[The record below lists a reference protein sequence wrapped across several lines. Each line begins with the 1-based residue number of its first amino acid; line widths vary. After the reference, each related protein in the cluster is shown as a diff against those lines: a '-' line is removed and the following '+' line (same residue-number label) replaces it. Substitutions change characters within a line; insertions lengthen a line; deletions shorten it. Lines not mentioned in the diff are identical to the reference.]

1 MKPNDLPAA
10 DSTKT
15 KSNFYWLQVSA
26 DYADYAEK
34 ICEIRATCGFLCF
47 YGDKMNDNPAFGADL
62 QPFMGIPTFMR
73 LPATREL
80 SDVDVAVM
88 GVPFDSGVSNR
99 SGARFGPRKI
109 REASLTLWGHNPT
122 MQVTPTEI
130 LNVVDYGDVSIIPT
144 SIEHTM
150 DSITSTASEV
160 LNANTTL
167 ISLGGD
173 HSIALPLLRA
183 HAQKYGPLSLVHVD
197 AHIDTWKAEFK
208 AVPYSHG
215 TPFRHAIEED
225 LIREGE
231 YVQIGIRG
239 PVSHAYDYAEAAEL
253 GARTIT
259 IHEVFEKGIPE
270 ILKEVHQRMNGP
282 VYVSIDI
289 DSADPAYAPG
299 TGTPEVGGLSS
310 YQLLQLVRGLHD
322 LNLVGFDLVEVSPP
336 YDHGDI
342 TAVLAAN
349 IIFEYLS
356 LLALNK

>member
-1 MKPNDLPAA
+1 
-10 DSTKT
+10 
-15 KSNFYWLQVSA
+15 
-26 DYADYAEK
+26 
-34 ICEIRATCGFLCF
+34 
-47 YGDKMNDNPAFGADL
+47 MNDNPAFGADL

-80 SDVDVAVM
+80 DNIDVAIM
-88 GVPFDSGVSNR
+88 GVPFDSGVSYR
-99 SGARFGPRKI
+99 SGTRFGPRKI

-122 MQVTPTEI
+122 MKVTPTEA
-130 LNVVDYGDVSIIPT
+130 LKVVDYGDVSVIPT

-150 DSITSTASEV
+150 QAITETANSV
-160 LNANTTL
+160 INTGTTL

-183 HAQKYGPLSLVHVD
+183 HSEKHGSLSLVHVD
-197 AHIDTWKAEFK
+197 AHIDTWEAEFE

-215 TPFRHAIEED
+215 TPFRYALQEG
-225 LIREGE
+225 LVRKGE

-239 PVSHAYDYAEAAEL
+239 PVSFENDYAEAAEL

-270 ILKEVHQRMNGP
+270 ILKEVHQRMTGP

-310 YQLLQLVRGLHD
+310 YQLLQLVRGLRGM
-322 LNLVGFDLVEVSPP
+322 NLVGFDLVEVSPP
-336 YDHGDI
+336 YDHADI
-342 TAVLAAN
+342 TATLASN
-349 IIFEYLS
+349 IVFEYLS
-356 LLALNK
+356 LLALQKLA